1 MLQAKSNDDC
11 GADPQAV
18 SCVAQGLPDYRN
30 CPRPHDTDGHRLFKH
45 GYEAGIGPPRLRMK
59 ATAESTVL
67 ASDVDPLTL
76 DLFLIYYS
84 ILGVGMTELVE
95 EWVRRAGERCGQV
108 GLPELGRLLR
118 MHAGA
123 EANHHLMFIQD
134 TRALAERW
142 KLRGLPPLNWED
154 LRAQPLSPGVRR
166 YRKLHE
172 KVIAGSSPF
181 CELAIEYEIERS

>member
-1 MLQAKSNDDC
+1 MMQTKSNNAC
-11 GADPQAV
+11 GVEPQTV
-18 SCVAQGLPDYRN
+18 SYIAEGLLDYGNRPASQG
-30 CPRPHDTDGHRLFKH
+30 TDGHRLFTQ
-45 GYEAGIGPPRLRMK
+45 GYEAGIGPARLRMK
-59 ATAESTVL
+59 TAAESTVL
-67 ASDVDPLTL
+67 APDVHPLTL
-76 DLFLIYYS
+76 DLFLIYFS
-84 ILGVGMTELVE
+84 ILGIGMTEPVE
-95 EWVRRAGERCGQV
+95 GWVHRAGERSEEV

-118 MHAGA
+118 IHAGT
-123 EANHHLMFIQD
+123 EANRHLMFIQD

-142 KLRGLPPLNWED
+142 RLRGLPPLNWED